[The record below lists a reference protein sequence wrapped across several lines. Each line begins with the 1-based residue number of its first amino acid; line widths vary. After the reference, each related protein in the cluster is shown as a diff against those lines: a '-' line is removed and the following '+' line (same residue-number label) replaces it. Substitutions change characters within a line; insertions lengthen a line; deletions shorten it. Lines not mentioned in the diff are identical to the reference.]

1 MKARAVPDIFVNK
14 SRHLRQVGLAGQVVS
29 NSYWGVVA
37 VLENG
42 EKVQLGNDQFD
53 YLTENLQ
60 NPSSLI
66 QKDSVTN

>member
-1 MKARAVPDIFVNK
+1 MKARTVPDIFINK

-42 EKVQLGNDQFD
+42 EKVQLENDQFD
-53 YLTENLQ
+53 YLTENLE
-60 NPSSLI
+60 NHSSLI
-66 QKDSVTN
+66 TKDSVTN

>member
-1 MKARAVPDIFVNK
+1 
-14 SRHLRQVGLAGQVVS
+14 LRQVGLAGQVVS

-66 QKDSVTN
+66 QKGSVTN